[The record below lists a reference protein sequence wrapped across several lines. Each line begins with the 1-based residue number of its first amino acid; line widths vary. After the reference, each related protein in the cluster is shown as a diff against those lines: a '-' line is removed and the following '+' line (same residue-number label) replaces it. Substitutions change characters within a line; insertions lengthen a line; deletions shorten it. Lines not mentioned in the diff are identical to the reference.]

1 VLGLTAFLPAGQ
13 FNVGAGSVVL
23 EVSGT
28 ALGSGLAVFFGAGGQ
43 SCSVVVEVHRI
54 GG

>member
-1 VLGLTAFLPAGQ
+1 MLRSIASTGVLGLTASLSAGQ

-28 ALGSGLAVFFGAGGQ
+28 ALGSGLAVFFVELGG
-43 SCSVVVEVHRI
+43 
-54 GG
+54 